1 MTKSRNKH
9 DNTTTLHHYKVDV
22 FNVAVDQQLIE
33 LEDRF
38 SSQATELLALCG
50 SLDPRTDAYDISKI
64 CTLVEKYYPADFSDQ
79 ERGQLECQLPHYQ
92 LDVCNIPEL
101 STLSSLADLIKGLFK
116 LGKNSW
122 YPMVD
127 RLLRLVVT
135 LPVSTATTERA
146 FSAMKLVKTR
156 LRNKMGDDYL
166 RSYMIIYIEKEL
178 AAKIS
183 SLQIIKAYDLA
194 GPRRGKFKLIEM

>member
-1 MTKSRNKH
+1 M
-9 DNTTTLHHYKVDV
+9 
-22 FNVAVDQQLIE
+22 
-33 LEDRF
+33 
-38 SSQATELLALCG
+38 
-50 SLDPRTDAYDISKI
+50 
-64 CTLVEKYYPADFSDQ
+64 VEKYYPADFSDQ